1 MEMKICLIDSSDIP
15 RSIVWDLGYYLNKN
29 GHEVTILYPTRN
41 RILKARGGV
50 RSISFPAFFL
60 PKIHYV
66 IPNLLKEYQ
75 ILYKL
80 VKREKYDIIQAC
92 DYDYLTS
99 LPPIF
104 IKRKMNV
111 PIVITTDAFPG
122 VSWFFGNYFVDFVA
136 KLYTKSL
143 GKFILHSYDKLII
156 YYNKSIED
164 ALRLGVPKCN
174 IHIIPSGIDFN
185 AFSDYIDVS
194 KVKDNLGIKDNEKV
208 LLFVGRLS
216 LVKRIDILIELT
228 KRLLNDGFN
237 IKTIIVGEGEYKL
250 QYKKLAESVNNN
262 VIFIGEVPHTDIS
275 KYYAIADVFVLP
287 SLSEGLP
294 RVLLEAAACCKPM
307 VASKTGGVPDIIIH
321 GKTGFLAEPNN
332 VNSFVHYVKLLLN
345 DEDLSRKFG
354 RNAYMHVKKKFDWN
368 AITKKIESIYE
379 EVAEVKR
386 IDCVNEK

>member
-1 MEMKICLIDSSDIP
+1 MKICLIDSSDIP

-50 RSISFPAFFL
+50 RTISFPAFFL
-60 PKIHYV
+60 PKIHYA

-122 VSWFFGNYFVDFVA
+122 ISWFFGNYFVDFVA

-185 AFSDYIDVS
+185 TFSNYNDVS
-194 KVKDNLGIKDNEKV
+194 EVKDNLGIKDNEKV

-294 RVLLEAAACCKPM
+294 RVLLEASACYKPM
-307 VASKTGGVPDIIIH
+307 VASNTGGVLDIIIH

-368 AITKKIESIYE
+368 AITKKFESIYE

-386 IDCVNEK
+386 LIV